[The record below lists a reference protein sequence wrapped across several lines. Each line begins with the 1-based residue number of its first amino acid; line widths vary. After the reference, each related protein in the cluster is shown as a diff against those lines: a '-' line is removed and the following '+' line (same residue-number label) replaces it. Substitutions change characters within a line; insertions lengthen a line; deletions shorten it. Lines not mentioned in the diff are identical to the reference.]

1 MIYEIFLSALVSDE
15 AVINH
20 LKKQR
25 RARDSQGLSK
35 CSDHNESR
43 VTLKN
48 LAYC

>member
-1 MIYEIFLSALVSDE
+1 MIYEILLSALASDE
-15 AVINH
+15 SVINH
-20 LKKQR
+20 PNKQR

-35 CSDHNESR
+35 CSAHNESR